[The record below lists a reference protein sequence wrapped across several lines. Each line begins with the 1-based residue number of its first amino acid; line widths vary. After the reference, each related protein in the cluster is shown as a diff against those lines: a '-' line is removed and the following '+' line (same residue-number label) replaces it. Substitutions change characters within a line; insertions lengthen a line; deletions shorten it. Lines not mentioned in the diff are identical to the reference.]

1 MSITIHYRGRLRD
14 PTQLPGLIVEL
25 QVACAHLGWPCQTVD
40 ERIMGVGERYEFV
53 PIETDDDIPT
63 ERVEI
68 VEEPLDDEWRGVVIQ
83 PLGCETLFLT
93 FDRRSV
99 LVRYGSA
106 LDSPLTPGR
115 YSIERQLAGQ
125 DPVWPTGGTRRR
137 VRPAAAGGAGLGR
150 VGGERRGWLLGDWRL
165 SGPTGEAGQD
175 GSSDGRSLGP
185 GGAAGFAEGSRPGYG
200 GLGAAGGGQ
209 NGP

>member
-14 PTQLPGLIVEL
+14 SVQLPGLIVEL

-93 FDRRSV
+93 FDRRGV

-115 YSIERQLAGQ
+115 YSIERQLAVKTQFGPPEAHVGVC
-125 DPVWPTGGTRRR
+125 DLLRR
-137 VRPAAAGGAGLGR
+137 VER
-150 VGGERRGWLLGDWRL
+150 V
-165 SGPTGEAGQD
+165 S
-175 GSSDGRSLGP
+175 
-185 GGAAGFAEGSRPGYG
+185 AE
-200 GLGAAGGGQ
+200 
-209 NGP
+209 